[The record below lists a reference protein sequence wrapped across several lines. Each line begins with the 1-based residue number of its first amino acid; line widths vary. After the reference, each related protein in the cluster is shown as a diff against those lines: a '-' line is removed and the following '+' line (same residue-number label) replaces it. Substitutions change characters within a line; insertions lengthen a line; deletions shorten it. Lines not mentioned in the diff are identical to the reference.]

1 MISDLKRITN
11 ESAFLHP
18 ILNSLPSNAVESGVV
33 SSGVLRTSFGDLKQ
47 LGMSD
52 FYGYLDFA
60 ELQRVPGKGE
70 NSHNMINME
79 VNSKIIPFSGEKIP
93 WNFQVFGTNF
103 SLGSLKKN
111 WLT

>member
-47 LGMSD
+47 LGMSG
-52 FYGYLDFA
+52 FYDYRDCP
-60 ELQRVPGKGE
+60 ELPRVPGKGKTL
-70 NSHNMINME
+70 HRMINLE
-79 VNSKIIPFSGEKIP
+79 VK
-93 WNFQVFGTNF
+93 
-103 SLGSLKKN
+103 
-111 WLT
+111 